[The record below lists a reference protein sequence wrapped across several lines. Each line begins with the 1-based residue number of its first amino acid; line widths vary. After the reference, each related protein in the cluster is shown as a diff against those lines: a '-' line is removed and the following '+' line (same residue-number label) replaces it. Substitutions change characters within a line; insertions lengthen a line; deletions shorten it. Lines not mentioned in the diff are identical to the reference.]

1 VDGPADVS
9 SPLRLVSPEAS
20 SKKGFKLGKRKSQG
34 PLPPGVERRRRL
46 RQERRQERLIQLWRL
61 VFFLLTATGLSWL
74 LLTLGWSLRSASQI
88 QISGSQ
94 RMDETVVVNAA
105 GLSFP
110 QSLLSLE
117 PGEIETKLMQE
128 LPVQEVS
135 VQRRLLPPGL
145 NIQLVERRPVAAATR
160 MGPKGIERGM
170 VDREAQWM
178 PMDMAKQGE
187 KPASAVKIE
196 GWISSRRAVI
206 ARILQEQ
213 DRLGRPLKTI
223 VVEPAGGINLRIETL
238 GLVYLGANDALL
250 DQQFK
255 TIAQLNQSLPP
266 GLRGSTSE
274 GLDLSDPGQP
284 ELKLRPAP
292 NPSTQEKVSDR

>member
-1 VDGPADVS
+1 M
-9 SPLRLVSPEAS
+9 SPEAS
-20 SKKGFKLGKRKSQG
+20 GKKGFKLGKRKSQG

-74 LLTLGWSLRSASQI
+74 LLTVGWSLRSPSQI

-94 RMDETVVVNAA
+94 RMDENVVVMAA

-117 PGEIETKLMQE
+117 PGQIEAQLMRE
-128 LPVQEVS
+128 LPIQEVS

-145 NIQLVERRPVAAATR
+145 DIQLVERRPIAAATR
-160 MGPKGIERGM
+160 MGPRGIERGM

-178 PMDMAKQGE
+178 SMDMAQRGE
-187 KPASAVKIE
+187 KPASAVKVE
-196 GWISSRRAVI
+196 GWISNRRAVI
-206 ARILQEQ
+206 ARILQQ
-213 DRLGRPLKTI
+213 RDLLGRPLKTI
-223 VVEPAGGINLRIETL
+223 VVEPAGGVSLHIETL
-238 GLVYLGANDALL
+238 GLVYLGANEALL

-255 TIAQLNQSLPP
+255 TIALLNQSLPP
-266 GLRGSTSE
+266 QLRGSSSE
-274 GLDLSDPGQP
+274 GIDLSDPSQP

-292 NPSTQEKVSDR
+292 KPTTAANVSDR

>member
-1 VDGPADVS
+1 MDGPADVS

-74 LLTLGWSLRSASQI
+74 LLSLGWSLRSASQI

-170 VDREAQWM
+170 VDSEAQWM

>member
-1 VDGPADVS
+1 MDGPADVS

-94 RMDETVVVNAA
+94 RMDETVVVKAA

-255 TIAQLNQSLPP
+255 TITQLNQSLPP

>member
-1 VDGPADVS
+1 MDGPADVS

-74 LLTLGWSLRSASQI
+74 LLTLGWILRSASQI

>member
-1 VDGPADVS
+1 M
-9 SPLRLVSPEAS
+9 SPDAS
-20 SKKGFKLGKRKSQG
+20 SKKGLKFGKRKSQG

-94 RMDETVVVNAA
+94 RMDEKVVVKAA

-117 PGEIETKLMQE
+117 PGQIESKLMQE

-145 NIQLVERRPVAAATR
+145 DIQLFERRPIASATR
-160 MGPKGIERGM
+160 RGPKGIERGM

-178 PMDMAKQGE
+178 PMDMASRGK
-187 KPASAVKIE
+187 KPESAVKVE
-196 GWISSRRAVI
+196 GWISNRRAVI
-206 ARILQEQ
+206 AHILEQ
-213 DRLGRPLKTI
+213 RDLLGQPLKTI
-223 VVEPAGGINLRIETL
+223 VVEPAGGVSLRIETL
-238 GLVYLGANDALL
+238 GLVYLGANEALL

-266 GLRGSTSE
+266 NLRGASNE
-274 GLDLSDPGQP
+274 GLDLSDPSQP

-292 NPSTQEKVSDR
+292 NPKNAKKASDR

>member
-1 VDGPADVS
+1 MDGPADVS

-250 DQQFK
+250 DQQFQ

>member
-1 VDGPADVS
+1 M
-9 SPLRLVSPEAS
+9 SPEAS
-20 SKKGFKLGKRKSQG
+20 SKKGRKLGKRKSQG

-74 LLTLGWSLRSASQI
+74 LLTLGWSLRSPSQI
-88 QISGSQ
+88 QISGSE
-94 RMDETVVVNAA
+94 RMDETVVVKAA

-117 PGEIETKLMQE
+117 PGAIETKLMQE

-135 VQRRLLPPGL
+135 VQRHLLPPGL
-145 NIQLVERRPVAAATR
+145 DIQLVERRPVAAATR

-170 VDREAQWM
+170 VDSEAHWM

-187 KPASAVKIE
+187 KPASAVKVE
-196 GWISSRRAVI
+196 GWISNRRFVI
-206 ARILQEQ
+206 ARILQQ
-213 DRLGRPLKTI
+213 RDLLGRPLKTI
-223 VVEPAGGINLRIETL
+223 QVEPAGGVSLRIETL

-250 DQQFK
+250 DQQFI

-266 GLRGSTSE
+266 NLRSTSSE
-274 GLDLSDPGQP
+274 GLDLSDPSQP
-284 ELKLRPAP
+284 ELKLRPKP
-292 NPSTQEKVSDR
+292 NPATPGKPSDS

>member
-1 VDGPADVS
+1 M
-9 SPLRLVSPEAS
+9 SPDAS
-20 SKKGFKLGKRKSQG
+20 SKKGLKFGKRKSQG

-94 RMDETVVVNAA
+94 RMDETVVVKAA
-105 GLSFP
+105 GLTFP

-117 PGEIETKLMQE
+117 PGEIEIKLMQE

-145 NIQLVERRPVAAATR
+145 DIQLFERRPIASATR
-160 MGPKGIERGM
+160 RGPKGIERGM

-178 PMDMAKQGE
+178 PMDMASRGK
-187 KPASAVKIE
+187 KPESAVKVE
-196 GWISSRRAVI
+196 GWISNRRAVI
-206 ARILQEQ
+206 AHILEQ
-213 DRLGRPLKTI
+213 RDLLGQPLKTI
-223 VVEPAGGINLRIETL
+223 VVEPAGGVSLRIETL
-238 GLVYLGANDALL
+238 GLVYLGANEALL

-266 GLRGSTSE
+266 NLRGASNE
-274 GLDLSDPGQP
+274 GLDLSDPSQP

-292 NPSTQEKVSDR
+292 NPKNAKKASDR

>member
-1 VDGPADVS
+1 MDGPADVS

-160 MGPKGIERGM
+160 MGPKGSERGM

>member
-1 VDGPADVS
+1 M
-9 SPLRLVSPEAS
+9 SPEAS

-110 QSLLSLE
+110 KSLLSLE

>member
-1 VDGPADVS
+1 M
-9 SPLRLVSPEAS
+9 SPDAS
-20 SKKGFKLGKRKSQG
+20 SKKGLKLGKRKSQG

-74 LLTLGWSLRSASQI
+74 LLTLGWSLHSEAQI
-88 QISGSQ
+88 QISGRE
-94 RMDETVVVNAA
+94 RMDEKVVVKAA

-117 PGEIETKLMQE
+117 PGQIEAQLMRE

-135 VQRRLLPPGL
+135 VQRHLFPPGL
-145 NIQLVERRPVAAATR
+145 DIQLVERRPIAAATR
-160 MGPKGIERGM
+160 RGPKGIERGM

-178 PMDMAKQGE
+178 PMDMASRGE
-187 KPASAVKIE
+187 KPASAVKVD
-196 GWISSRRAVI
+196 GWISNRRAVI
-206 ARILQEQ
+206 AQILQQ
-213 DRLGRPLKTI
+213 RDLLGQPLKTI
-223 VVEPAGGINLRIETL
+223 VVEPAGGVSLRIQNL
-238 GLVYLGANDALL
+238 GLVYLGANEALL

-266 GLRGSTSE
+266 NLRGASNE
-274 GLDLSDPGQP
+274 GLDLSDPSQP
-284 ELKLRPAP
+284 ELKLRPAT
-292 NPSTQEKVSDR
+292 NQKKAKKTSDR

>member
-1 VDGPADVS
+1 M
-9 SPLRLVSPEAS
+9 SPEAS
-20 SKKGFKLGKRKSQG
+20 SKKGRKLGKRKSQG

-74 LLTLGWSLRSASQI
+74 LLTLGWSLRSPSQI
-88 QISGSQ
+88 QISGSE
-94 RMDETVVVNAA
+94 RMDETVVVKAA

-117 PGEIETKLMQE
+117 PGAIETKLMQE

-135 VQRRLLPPGL
+135 VQRHLLPPGL
-145 NIQLVERRPVAAATR
+145 DIQLVERRPVAAATR

-170 VDREAQWM
+170 VDSEAHWM

-187 KPASAVKIE
+187 KPASSVKVE
-196 GWISSRRAVI
+196 GWISNRRFVI
-206 ARILQEQ
+206 ARILQQ
-213 DRLGRPLKTI
+213 RDLLGRPLKTI
-223 VVEPAGGINLRIETL
+223 QVEPAGGVSLRIETL

-250 DQQFK
+250 DQQFI

-266 GLRGSTSE
+266 NLRGTSSE
-274 GLDLSDPGQP
+274 GLDLSDPSQP
-284 ELKLRPAP
+284 ELKLRPKP
-292 NPSTQEKVSDR
+292 NPAPPGKPSDS

>member
-1 VDGPADVS
+1 MNPD
-9 SPLRLVSPEAS
+9 AS
-20 SKKGFKLGKRKSQG
+20 SKKGLKLGKRKSQG

-94 RMDETVVVNAA
+94 RMDENVVVNAA

-110 QSLLSLE
+110 QSLLTLE
-117 PGEIETKLMQE
+117 PGQIESKLMQE

-145 NIQLVERRPVAAATR
+145 DIQLVERRPIAAASR

-178 PMDMAKQGE
+178 PMDMASRGE
-187 KPASAVKIE
+187 KPASAVKVE
-196 GWISSRRAVI
+196 GWISNRRAVI
-206 ARILQEQ
+206 ARILQQ
-213 DRLGRPLKTI
+213 RDLLGRPLKTI
-223 VVEPAGGINLRIETL
+223 VVEPAGGVSLRIEML
-238 GLVYLGANDALL
+238 GLIYLGANEASL

-255 TIAQLNQSLPP
+255 TIAQLTQSLPP
-266 GLRGSTSE
+266 NLRGASNE
-274 GLDLSDPGQP
+274 GLDLTDPSQP
-284 ELKLRPAP
+284 ELKLRPMP
-292 NPSTQEKVSDR
+292 KPTTPVKVSDR

>member
-1 VDGPADVS
+1 MDGPADVS

-94 RMDETVVVNAA
+94 RMDETVVVKAV

-238 GLVYLGANDALL
+238 GLVYMGANDALL

-255 TIAQLNQSLPP
+255 IIAQLNQSLPP

-292 NPSTQEKVSDR
+292 NP

>member
-1 VDGPADVS
+1 MDGPADVS

-46 RQERRQERLIQLWRL
+46 RQERRQERLIQLWRI

>member
-1 VDGPADVS
+1 M
-9 SPLRLVSPEAS
+9 SPDAS
-20 SKKGFKLGKRKSQG
+20 SKKGLKLGKRKSQG

-74 LLTLGWSLRSASQI
+74 LLTLGWSLHSEAQI
-88 QISGSQ
+88 QISGSE
-94 RMDETVVVNAA
+94 RMDEKVVVKAA

-117 PGEIETKLMQE
+117 PGQIEAQLMRE

-135 VQRRLLPPGL
+135 VQRHLFPPGL
-145 NIQLVERRPVAAATR
+145 DIQLVERRPIAAATR
-160 MGPKGIERGM
+160 RGPKGIERGM

-178 PMDMAKQGE
+178 PMDMASRGE
-187 KPASAVKIE
+187 KPASAVKVD
-196 GWISSRRAVI
+196 GWISNRRAVI
-206 ARILQEQ
+206 AQILQQ
-213 DRLGRPLKTI
+213 RDLLGQPLKTI
-223 VVEPAGGINLRIETL
+223 VVEPAGGVSLRIQNL
-238 GLVYLGANDALL
+238 GLVYLGANEALL

-266 GLRGSTSE
+266 NLRGASNA
-274 GLDLSDPGQP
+274 GLDLSDPSQP
-284 ELKLRPAP
+284 ELKLRPATDP
-292 NPSTQEKVSDR
+292 KKAKKTSDR

>member
-1 VDGPADVS
+1 M
-9 SPLRLVSPEAS
+9 SPDAS
-20 SKKGFKLGKRKSQG
+20 SKKGLKLGKRKSQG

-160 MGPKGIERGM
+160 MGPKGIEQGM
-170 VDREAQWM
+170 VDRKAQWM

-187 KPASAVKIE
+187 KPASAVKVE
-196 GWISSRRAVI
+196 GWISNRRAVI
-206 ARILQEQ
+206 ARILQQ
-213 DRLGRPLKTI
+213 RDLLGRPLKTI
-223 VVEPAGGINLRIETL
+223 VVKPAGDVSLRIETL
-238 GLVYLGANDALL
+238 GLINLGANEALL
-250 DQQFK
+250 EQQFK
-255 TIAQLNQSLPP
+255 TIAQLTQSLPSD
-266 GLRGSTSE
+266 LRGTSNE
-274 GLDLSDPGQP
+274 GLDLSDPSQP
-284 ELKLRPAP
+284 ELKLRPTPTPTTPA
-292 NPSTQEKVSDR
+292 KVSDR

>member
-1 VDGPADVS
+1 M
-9 SPLRLVSPEAS
+9 SPDAS
-20 SKKGFKLGKRKSQG
+20 SKKGLKLGKRKSQG

-94 RMDETVVVNAA
+94 RMDENVVVKAA

-110 QSLLSLE
+110 QSLLGLE
-117 PGEIETKLMQE
+117 PGQIETKLMQE

-145 NIQLVERRPVAAATR
+145 DIQLVERRPIAAASR
-160 MGPKGIERGM
+160 MGPNGIERGM

-178 PMDMAKQGE
+178 PMDMAKRGE
-187 KPASAVKIE
+187 KPASAVKVE
-196 GWISSRRAVI
+196 GWISNRRAVI
-206 ARILQEQ
+206 ARILQQ
-213 DRLGRPLKTI
+213 RDLLGRPLKTI
-223 VVEPAGGINLRIETL
+223 LVKPAGDVSLRIETL
-238 GLVYLGANDALL
+238 GLINLGANETLL
-250 DQQFK
+250 EQQFK
-255 TIAQLNQSLPP
+255 TIAQLTQSLPP
-266 GLRGSTSE
+266 DLRGTSNE
-274 GLDLSDPGQP
+274 GLDLSDPSQP

-292 NPSTQEKVSDR
+292 TPTTPAKVSDR

>member
-1 VDGPADVS
+1 M
-9 SPLRLVSPEAS
+9 SPDAS
-20 SKKGFKLGKRKSQG
+20 SKKGLKLGKRKSQG
-34 PLPPGVERRRRL
+34 GLLPPGVERRRRL

-74 LLTLGWSLRSASQI
+74 LLTLGWSLRSPSQI

-94 RMDETVVVNAA
+94 RMDEKVVVKAA

-117 PGEIETKLMQE
+117 PGQIESKLMQE

-145 NIQLVERRPVAAATR
+145 DIQLFERRPIASATR
-160 MGPKGIERGM
+160 RGPKGIERGM

-178 PMDMAKQGE
+178 PMDMASRGK
-187 KPASAVKIE
+187 KPESAVKVE
-196 GWISSRRAVI
+196 GWISNRRAVI
-206 ARILQEQ
+206 AHILEQ
-213 DRLGRPLKTI
+213 RDLLGQPLKTI
-223 VVEPAGGINLRIETL
+223 VVEPAGGVSLRIETL
-238 GLVYLGANDALL
+238 GLVYLGANEALL

-266 GLRGSTSE
+266 NLRGASNE
-274 GLDLSDPGQP
+274 GLDLSDPSQP

-292 NPSTQEKVSDR
+292 NPKNAKKASDR

>member
-1 VDGPADVS
+1 MDGPADVS

>member
-1 VDGPADVS
+1 MDGPADVS

-94 RMDETVVVNAA
+94 RMDETVVVKAA

-117 PGEIETKLMQE
+117 PGEIETKLIQE

>member
-1 VDGPADVS
+1 M
-9 SPLRLVSPEAS
+9 SPDAS
-20 SKKGFKLGKRKSQG
+20 SKKGLKLGKRKSQG
-34 PLPPGVERRRRL
+34 GLLPPGVERRRRL

-74 LLTLGWSLRSASQI
+74 LLTLGWSLRSPSQI

-94 RMDETVVVNAA
+94 RMDEKVVVKAA

-117 PGEIETKLMQE
+117 PGQIESKLMQE

-145 NIQLVERRPVAAATR
+145 DIQLFERRPIASATR
-160 MGPKGIERGM
+160 RGPKGIERGM

-178 PMDMAKQGE
+178 PMDMASRGK
-187 KPASAVKIE
+187 KPESAVRVE
-196 GWISSRRAVI
+196 GWISNRRAVI
-206 ARILQEQ
+206 AHILEQ
-213 DRLGRPLKTI
+213 RDLLGQPLKTI
-223 VVEPAGGINLRIETL
+223 VVEPAGGVSLRIETL
-238 GLVYLGANDALL
+238 GLVYLGANEALL

-266 GLRGSTSE
+266 NLRGASNE
-274 GLDLSDPGQP
+274 GLDLSDPSQP

-292 NPSTQEKVSDR
+292 NPKNTKKASDR

>member
-1 VDGPADVS
+1 M
-9 SPLRLVSPEAS
+9 SPDAS
-20 SKKGFKLGKRKSQG
+20 SKKGLKLGKRKSQG

-46 RQERRQERLIQLWRL
+46 RQERRQERLIQLCRL

-74 LLTLGWSLRSASQI
+74 LLTLGWNLRSASQI

-94 RMDETVVVNAA
+94 RMDENVVVKAA

-117 PGEIETKLMQE
+117 PGEIESKLMQE

-145 NIQLVERRPVAAATR
+145 DIQLVERRPIAAASR

-187 KPASAVKIE
+187 KPASAVKVE
-196 GWISSRRAVI
+196 GWISNRRAVI
-206 ARILQEQ
+206 ARILQQ
-213 DRLGRPLKTI
+213 RDQLGRPLKTI
-223 VVEPAGGINLRIETL
+223 VVEPAGDVSLRIEML
-238 GLVYLGANDALL
+238 GLIYLGSNEALI

-255 TIAQLNQSLPP
+255 TIAQLTQSLPP
-266 GLRGSTSE
+266 NLRGTFNE
-274 GLDLSDPGQP
+274 GLDLSAPSQP

-292 NPSTQEKVSDR
+292 KPTTPAKVSNR

>member
-94 RMDETVVVNAA
+94 RMDETVVVKAA
-105 GLSFP
+105 GLTFP

-117 PGEIETKLMQE
+117 PGEIETKLTQE

-145 NIQLVERRPVAAATR
+145 DIQLVERRPVAAATR

>member
-1 VDGPADVS
+1 
-9 SPLRLVSPEAS
+9 VSPEAS

-105 GLSFP
+105 DLSFP

-292 NPSTQEKVSDR
+292 NPSTPEKVSDR

>member
-1 VDGPADVS
+1 M
-9 SPLRLVSPEAS
+9 SPDAS
-20 SKKGFKLGKRKSQG
+20 SKKGLKFGKRKSQG

-94 RMDETVVVNAA
+94 RMDETVVVKAA
-105 GLSFP
+105 GLTFP

-145 NIQLVERRPVAAATR
+145 DIQLFERRPIASATR
-160 MGPKGIERGM
+160 RGPKGIERGM

-178 PMDMAKQGE
+178 PMDMASRGE
-187 KPASAVKIE
+187 KPASAVKVD
-196 GWISSRRAVI
+196 GWISNRRAVI
-206 ARILQEQ
+206 AQILQQ
-213 DRLGRPLKTI
+213 RDLLGQPLKTI
-223 VVEPAGGINLRIETL
+223 LVEPAGGVSLRIQTL
-238 GLVYLGANDALL
+238 GLVYLGANEALL

-266 GLRGSTSE
+266 NLRGASNE
-274 GLDLSDPGQP
+274 GLDLSDPSQP

-292 NPSTQEKVSDR
+292 NPKNAKKASDR

>member
-1 VDGPADVS
+1 MDGPADVS

-94 RMDETVVVNAA
+94 RMNETVVVKAA

>member
-1 VDGPADVS
+1 
-9 SPLRLVSPEAS
+9 VSPEAS
-20 SKKGFKLGKRKSQG
+20 SKKGRKLGKRKSQG

-74 LLTLGWSLRSASQI
+74 LLTLGWSLRSPSQI
-88 QISGSQ
+88 QISGSE
-94 RMDETVVVNAA
+94 RMDETVVVKAA

-117 PGEIETKLMQE
+117 PGAIETKLMQE

-135 VQRRLLPPGL
+135 VQRHLLPPGL
-145 NIQLVERRPVAAATR
+145 DIQLVERRPVAAATR

-170 VDREAQWM
+170 VDSEAHWM

-187 KPASAVKIE
+187 KPASSVKVE
-196 GWISSRRAVI
+196 GWISNRRFVI
-206 ARILQEQ
+206 ARILQQ
-213 DRLGRPLKTI
+213 RDLLGRPLKTI
-223 VVEPAGGINLRIETL
+223 QVEPAGGVSLRIETL

-250 DQQFK
+250 DQQFI

-266 GLRGSTSE
+266 NLRGTSSE
-274 GLDLSDPGQP
+274 GLDLSDPSQP
-284 ELKLRPAP
+284 ELKLRPKP
-292 NPSTQEKVSDR
+292 NPAPPGKPSDS

>member
-1 VDGPADVS
+1 
-9 SPLRLVSPEAS
+9 VSPDAS
-20 SKKGFKLGKRKSQG
+20 SKKGLKFGKRKSQG

-94 RMDETVVVNAA
+94 RMDETVVVKAA
-105 GLSFP
+105 GLTFP

-117 PGEIETKLMQE
+117 PGEIETKLTQE

-145 NIQLVERRPVAAATR
+145 DIQLVERRPVAAATR
-160 MGPKGIERGM
+160 MGPKGIEQGM

-266 GLRGSTSE
+266 GYEAL
-274 GLDLSDPGQP
+274 PV
-284 ELKLRPAP
+284 KAWI
-292 NPSTQEKVSDR
+292 